1 MTERELLDLWTKT
14 RLHIILSQLAPT
26 GLLGFTVGL
35 GIVGLGET
43 TLAIRIAAAGILLA
57 SGILGA
63 LAQYFAAAEGI
74 AVARDLKSLSPT
86 SAVSQQVTRIAPLL
100 NVVRFVTPAVFAV
113 VFIALLVELFV
124 R

>member
-1 MTERELLDLWTKT
+1 MSEGELLDLWTKA

-57 SGILGA
+57 SGIL
-63 LAQYFAAAEGI
+63 
-74 AVARDLKSLSPT
+74 
-86 SAVSQQVTRIAPLL
+86 
-100 NVVRFVTPAVFAV
+100 
-113 VFIALLVELFV
+113 
-124 R
+124 